1 MKIALLVFF
10 FGLTLTS
17 IGIVKLPI
25 ILGVVVI
32 IYCLLKIIPIRQVYK
47 SVEWPVIVL
56 LASIIPLGAALET
69 NGTTSLIVDALTNFC
84 IGLEPWLIISLLMIL
99 TMTLSDMLNNTD
111 RTHWNKTSRKLTHES
126 RYFPYGNCHS
136 CIMRFFNAYRT

>member
-10 FGLTLTS
+10 FGLILTS
-17 IGIVKLPI
+17 VGIVKLPI

-56 LASIIPLGAALET
+56 LASIIPLGAALEYVRLRLCRCARSR
-69 NGTTSLIVDALTNFC
+69 GRK
-84 IGLEPWLIISLLMIL
+84 PW
-99 TMTLSDMLNNTD
+99 
-111 RTHWNKTSRKLTHES
+111 
-126 RYFPYGNCHS
+126 
-136 CIMRFFNAYRT
+136 A